1 MAAVLW
7 GVVCALV
14 AALSCLPRCEALV
27 PFAEHPVMRPWLEAS
42 SFGCLSAASGAVRPR
57 LASLDEDPIVVGV
70 MEARDVDG
78 VARLLA
84 ASFTPSVVVEH
95 SGGDGS
101 SWEDAA
107 LDAVASAAK
116 VYDVAEYAFGLR
128 ARCGARLRKPEALG
142 AATED
147 GDAVVL
153 VAARRTGG
161 ECVAAVEV
169 RLKDAD
175 GAHPTP
181 LPAFDRLAGLLK
193 GRSAAPPRPYVSNVC
208 VAERCRRRGLGSA
221 LVSAAEHLAGP
232 GGWGYDSVFLHV
244 HGDNGPALD
253 LYEAAGYV
261 ALEAL
266 DVAPLRYFYKRLRPD
281 APGVADVVLAARAR

>member
-7 GVVCALV
+7 GVGAL
-14 AALSCLPRCEALV
+14 ALFCLPRCEALV

-128 ARCGARLRKPEALG
+128 ARCGARLKKPEALG

-153 VAARRTGG
+153 DAARRTGG

-193 GRSAAPPRPYVSNVC
+193 RRSAAPPRPYVSNVC

-221 LVSAAEHLAGP
+221 LDVAAEHLAGP
-232 GGWGYDSVFLHV
+232 AGWGYDSVFLHV
-244 HGDNGPALD
+244 HEENPAALG
-253 LYEAAGYV
+253 LYEALAYEK
-261 ALEAL
+261 LEAL
-266 DVAPLRYFYKRLRPD
+266 DEAPLRYFYKRLSEY
-281 APGVADVVLAARAR
+281 APSVSGVVAAAGR